1 MLMHNHT
8 EILQKQIP
16 PQWQLDMAMW
26 VNKRMIF
33 CTTDF
38 KDFFPRKGF
47 KCEKYITEYTTKH

>member
-1 MLMHNHT
+1 MHNHT
-8 EILQKQIP
+8 EIRRKRIPP

-38 KDFFPRKGF
+38 KDFSPRKGF
-47 KCEKYITEYTTKH
+47 RFEKYITEYTKI